1 MIVSLDR
8 VMLEIPMMIVV
19 VVGVRGDG
27 ELMIRRGGGQMDR
40 RRRRSLLLL
49 DAQVSD
55 GGDGGD
61 VGGTA
66 MLLMLMMVM
75 HRDADGGSGR
85 FRAAGTVLNGSAHR
99 ANDQRRFN
107 FAFRSIVS
115 TAHQTTAD
123 RA

>member
-1 MIVSLDR
+1 MIVSLHR

-27 ELMIRRGGGQMDR
+27 ELVVRRGGGQMDR

-49 DAQVSD
+49 DAQVP
-55 GGDGGD
+55 DGGD
-61 VGGTA
+61 VDSTA

-75 HRDADGGSGR
+75 RRDADGGSGR
-85 FRAAGTVLNGSAHR
+85 FRAAGTVLNGGAHR
-99 ANDQRRFN
+99 ANDQRRFDL
-107 FAFRSIVS
+107 ALRSIVP
-115 TAHQTTAD
+115 TARQATAD

>member
-27 ELMIRRGGGQMDR
+27 ELMVRRGGGQMDR

-49 DAQVSD
+49 DAQVPD

-61 VGGTA
+61 VGSTA
-66 MLLMLMMVM
+66 MLMLMMVM
-75 HRDADGGSGR
+75 RRDADGGSGR
-85 FRAAGTVLNGSAHR
+85 FRAAGTVLNGGAHR
-99 ANDQRRFN
+99 ANDQWRFN
-107 FAFRSIVS
+107 FALRSIVP
-115 TAHQTTAD
+115 TAHQATAD